1 VIRRAISVENHCEP
15 DTKTIGDGRSP
26 SLVEHTRRSSAPATA
41 SVVARAHA
49 VLSAGMCLALIAT
62 FGVRIVRVVGFSME
76 PTIENHDGLLV
87 DRLAYELGS
96 PRPGDIVSLYHPH
109 DPDRVLIKRVIAE
122 SGDEVRIVGG
132 LVYINGKRL
141 CDDYVDSSFRSHEN
155 WGPEL
160 VPDGSYFVMGDHR
173 NLSSD
178 SREWGLVPTKY
189 IIGKV
194 KLRWWPLQHLTI
206 F

>member
-1 VIRRAISVENHCEP
+1 M
-15 DTKTIGDGRSP
+15 IGDIGSP
-26 SLVEHTRRSSAPATA
+26 SLVDRTRPSIAPVITSFA
-41 SVVARAHA
+41 ARAHA
-49 VLSAGMCLALIAT
+49 VVSAGMCLALIAT
-62 FGVRIVRVVGFSME
+62 FGVRIMRVVGFSME
-76 PTIENHDGLLV
+76 PTLENHDGLLV
-87 DRLAYELGS
+87 DRLVYELGS
-96 PRPGDIVSLYHPH
+96 PRPGDIVSLYYPI

-132 LVYINGKRL
+132 LVYINGSRL
-141 CDDYVDSSFRSHEN
+141 HDDYVDASFRSHED

-160 VPDGSYFVMGDHR
+160 VPEGYYFVMGDHR
-173 NLSSD
+173 NSSSD
-178 SREWGLVPTKY
+178 SREWGLVPKKY